1 MIAVALFLLLKGDG
15 SREQKL
21 MQYIGSLAIPIS
33 YCYFMFSYCYE
44 KTPVRFLKFVKIV
57 DIFILGLEYG
67 SGYWLFM
74 LCGTDIPY
82 VLSMYALVRVC
93 INKPDCAAERQYK
106 LILGL
111 SFLPVVVLYLYVVK
125 LSFVYD
131 PTPFVLGIVLAG
143 VVILVWSR
151 KVYDFSSL
159 ASGILLD
166 SMGDGVIAIDVRE
179 RIISYNPAEAG
190 IFGDLNSRAVGKHI
204 EELEGFPL
212 DMLHEEGKVE
222 FCRNNRFYQ
231 GHAEQILDKYG
242 EKKGYVIL
250 ILDMTETRNYIEEI
264 TCVREQAEQAN
275 VARSAFLANMSHEIR
290 TPMNAIVGLSD
301 IIMEESKER
310 KVYEYVCDIKA
321 SAHNLLALI
330 NDILDLPKV
339 EAGKMELIPTEYHVR
354 SLIKEVLNMMDI
366 VALQHG
372 LMVESEYDMSISC
385 GYFED
390 ESRIKQ
396 FLVNLLNNALKF
408 TKKGHV
414 KITVSGRPGEAQ
426 DTERLIFQ
434 VQDTGCGIR
443 EEDLEKIIENFKQI
457 DSKRNRSAE
466 GTGLG
471 LSITGHLAEMMQGT
485 VSVESVYGEGS
496 TFTVE
501 ILQKIAD
508 ARLLSEVPETEAK
521 KEEPLE
527 PFTVKDYKV
536 LVVDD
541 NSISLATIEQ
551 ALKEKY
557 EVAPNL
563 GVRALQ
569 YLKKNR
575 PDLILLDVKMASKDG
590 VETLREIREMED
602 CQKIPVIMLTS
613 QNDKHTVLESFML
626 GADNY
631 ILKPFN
637 VEDLHERIET
647 VLRKGR

>member
-143 VVILVWSR
+143 VVLLVWSR
-151 KVYDFSSL
+151 KVYDFSNL

-166 SMGDGVIAIDVRE
+166 SMSDGVIAIDVHE
-179 RIISYNPAEAG
+179 RIVSYNPAATG

-222 FCRNNRFYQ
+222 FCRNDRFYQ

-275 VARSAFLANMSHEIR
+275 IAKSAFLANMSHEIR

-301 IIMEESKER
+301 IIMEESKGR

-330 NDILDLPKV
+330 NDILDLSKV

-354 SLIKEVLNMMDI
+354 SLVKEVLNMMDI
-366 VALQHG
+366 VASQHG
-372 LMVESEYDMSISC
+372 LMVESEYDMSIPC
-385 GYFED
+385 GYFGD

-396 FLVNLLNNALKF
+396 ILVNLLNNVLKF

-471 LSITGHLAEMMQGT
+471 LSIIGHLAEMMQGT

-602 CQKIPVIMLTS
+602 CQKIPVNMLTS

>member
-179 RIISYNPAEAG
+179 RIVSYNPAATG

-222 FCRNNRFYQ
+222 FCRNDRFYQ

-275 VARSAFLANMSHEIR
+275 IAKSAFLANMSHEIR

-301 IIMEESKER
+301 IIMEESKGR

-330 NDILDLPKV
+330 NDILDLSKV

-354 SLIKEVLNMMDI
+354 SLVKEVLNMMDI
-366 VALQHG
+366 VASQHG
-372 LMVESEYDMSISC
+372 LMVESEYDMSIPC
-385 GYFED
+385 GYFGD

-396 FLVNLLNNALKF
+396 ILVNLLNNVLKF

-471 LSITGHLAEMMQGT
+471 LSIIGHLAEMMQGT

>member
-1 MIAVALFLLLKGDG
+1 M
-15 SREQKL
+15 
-21 MQYIGSLAIPIS
+21 
-33 YCYFMFSYCYE
+33 
-44 KTPVRFLKFVKIV
+44 
-57 DIFILGLEYG
+57 
-67 SGYWLFM
+67 
-74 LCGTDIPY
+74 
-82 VLSMYALVRVC
+82 
-93 INKPDCAAERQYK
+93 
-106 LILGL
+106 GL

-151 KVYDFSSL
+151 KVYDFSNL

-166 SMGDGVIAIDVRE
+166 SMSDGVIAIDVHE
-179 RIISYNPAEAG
+179 RIVSYNPAATG

-222 FCRNNRFYQ
+222 FCRNDRFYQ

-275 VARSAFLANMSHEIR
+275 IAKSAFLANMSHEIR

-301 IIMEESKER
+301 IIMEESKGR

-330 NDILDLPKV
+330 NDILDLSKV

-354 SLIKEVLNMMDI
+354 SLVKEVLNMMDI
-366 VALQHG
+366 VASQHG
-372 LMVESEYDMSISC
+372 LMVESEYDMSIPC
-385 GYFED
+385 GYFGD

-396 FLVNLLNNALKF
+396 ILVNLLNNVLKF

-471 LSITGHLAEMMQGT
+471 LSIIGHLAEMMQGT

>member
-330 NDILDLPKV
+330 NDILGLPKV

-408 TKKGHV
+408 TKKGHI

-434 VQDTGCGIR
+434 EQDTGCGIR